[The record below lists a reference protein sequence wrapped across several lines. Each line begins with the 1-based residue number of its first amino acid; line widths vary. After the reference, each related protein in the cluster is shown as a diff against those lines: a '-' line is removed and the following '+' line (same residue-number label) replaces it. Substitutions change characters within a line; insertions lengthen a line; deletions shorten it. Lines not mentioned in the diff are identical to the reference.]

1 MAMCRSS
8 QACAL
13 ESCVHRPMQFSSL
26 LASVGTTGA
35 VSQSNV
41 DPELVWRVSACS
53 LLNVGTL
60 KANPLLGHA
69 SMSHRVMTFLHPCT
83 RSDLCCISLG
93 LGPRLTFRRAFRFA
107 GLRLTGLFQV
117 SPLWL
122 GLHLFALGFGT
133 EHGLEIKSLCGLSR
147 TGTLIEIGLRLRKEI
162 RIGLK
167 HILRSRRDFR
177 SLVRSDL
184 LIAVSDKILTISLAS
199 LIASICTAPSTL
211 TALRAPLSLIVPF
224 LMSSRLARA
233 CLRTASLA
241 FSRSAP
247 SSLVMP
253 GRSFD
258 IPTEFTIA
266 SRPCWMIYRNCS
278 IGTASMSSKVT

>member
-83 RSDLCCISLG
+83 RSDLRCISLG

-184 LIAVSDKILTISLAS
+184 LIAVSDKILDHFLGQSHCLDLHRTLHFDRTAGAFKLDCANLEDIKKGTIKLKG
-199 LIASICTAPSTL
+199 
-211 TALRAPLSLIVPF
+211 
-224 LMSSRLARA
+224 ARS
-233 CLRTASLA
+233 ASLA
-241 FSRSAP
+241 FS
-247 SSLVMP
+247 
-253 GRSFD
+253 
-258 IPTEFTIA
+258 
-266 SRPCWMIYRNCS
+266 
-278 IGTASMSSKVT
+278 